1 MKGLMESLRD
11 GDNILITGGA
21 GVGKTYHTNQIIEQ
35 LKKEG
40 KKFAVCAMTGL
51 ASQHLH
57 FGMTLHRFLQTGSKT
72 KKESFEDL
80 MGIETFTKNL
90 ESICHVSTIIIDE
103 VSMMRSDFLELMNV
117 VLMEARKTHNAL
129 TLNMFD
135 KREVMPFGGYQIV
148 MVGDFCQLPPVVP
161 KGESV
166 PCKWIFQHDL
176 FLEAKFRV
184 FNLTEIKRTSSSI
197 FAETLNKIRVG
208 YFDDSSFNIITG
220 QNNKKLSSEGTV
232 LMSRLEGVNFYN
244 TERLKRHDGD
254 ELRLTG
260 NISVRE
266 ELKERLFEGEI
277 RKLYRQVITE
287 SGLEK
292 ELLLKVGCK
301 IMLLANNPDM
311 GYSNGSQGIILGTKQ
326 FDEHNN
332 DFKSISGHE
341 YNLDYKYFGECIH
354 VLLDNGEDV
363 VVPKKSYSLF
373 GNSFDDKGRR
383 LADLVFYQY
392 PITLGYAV
400 SIHKSQGM
408 SLSNMI
414 LDCSKIFAEGQ
425 FYVGLSRATSL
436 EGLSIL
442 NFNTS
447 YIRADEDA
455 VNFYIKV
462 SQMNQGEVYGE

>member
-1 MKGLMESLRD
+1 MKGLSESLRD

-35 LKKEG
+35 LKKDG

-57 FGMTLHRFLQTGSKT
+57 FGMTLHRFLQSGSFT
-72 KKESFEDL
+72 KKESIEDL
-80 MGIETFTKNL
+80 LEMDSFNKNL

-103 VSMMRSDFLELMNV
+103 VSMMRADFLELMNV
-117 VLMEARKTHNAL
+117 ILVEARKVNNAL
-129 TLNMFD
+129 NLNMFD
-135 KREVMPFGGYQIV
+135 KRELQPFGGYQIV

-161 KGESV
+161 KGELV

-176 FLEAKFRV
+176 FYQAKFRV
-184 FNLTEIKRTSSSI
+184 YNLTEVKRTSDPL
-197 FAETLNKIRVG
+197 FAETLNKVRVG
-208 YFDDSSFNIITG
+208 YFDDKTFNMIKG
-220 QNNKKLSSEGTV
+220 QSDYKLSSEGTV
-232 LMSRLEGVNFYN
+232 LMSRIDGVNFYN
-244 TERLKRHDGD
+244 SERLKYHSGD
-254 ELRLTG
+254 ELRLSG
-260 NISVRE
+260 MVSVRDGLKDSKE
-266 ELKERLFEGEI
+266 ENEI
-277 RKLYRQVITE
+277 KRLYRQVILE

-292 ELLLKVGCK
+292 ELLIKVGCK

-311 GYSNGSQGIILGTKQ
+311 GYSNGSQGVVLGTKQ

-363 VVPKKSYSLF
+363 VVPRKSYSLF
-373 GNSFDDKGRR
+373 GNTFDDKGRR
-383 LADLVFYQY
+383 LADLIFYQY

-414 LDCSKIFAEGQ
+414 LDCSKIFADGQ
-425 FYVGLSRATSL
+425 FYVGLSRARSL
-436 EGLSIL
+436 NGLSIL

-447 YIRADEDA
+447 YIRADDDA
-455 VNFYIKV
+455 VNFYINISK
-462 SQMNQGEVYGE
+462 MKEGEIYGE